1 MNHSGELDR
10 LTAIHLTLYHL
21 DAAAKNHAQ
30 ILQTAY
36 AIYLAW
42 CQPARLLYPQ
52 KWLYPAAARHFFV
65 AVSEITRSIAGV
77 MNSICQRNPSFGKCF
92 EKLSCAQFIKL
103 VISQRIGRAHV

>member
-1 MNHSGELDR
+1 MNHSGEQDSLA
-10 LTAIHLTLYHL
+10 AIHLALYDL
-21 DAAAKNHAQ
+21 NAAAENHAQ

-65 AVSEITRSIAGV
+65 AVSEITCSIADV
-77 MNSICQRNPSFGKCF
+77 MNSICQRNQSFGNCF
-92 EKLSCAQFIKL
+92 EGLSCAQFIKL
-103 VISQRIGRAHV
+103 VISQIPSETAA